1 MLQQKHLKPVI
12 CHVVSLYLSTVT
24 LLKAADRVPD
34 MGLSSLTHQIDALNI
49 LNDLRAHATTG
60 NRDGEGPCTGDLVK
74 QPRRLKTIAERARE
88 SCLARLLEI
97 LAQLIA
103 LEEDFIKDVSY
114 GRSLLKHKDSVDLK
128 NICLRM
134 AIAEGG
140 SRSNRDLRE
149 LRDCLRLIVGNLLAY
164 VRELNNLSSTET
176 THRLRELFNSFPEI

>member
-1 MLQQKHLKPVI
+1 
-12 CHVVSLYLSTVT
+12 
-24 LLKAADRVPD
+24 
-34 MGLSSLTHQIDALNI
+34 MGLCTLTHQIDALNI
-49 LNDLRAHATTG
+49 LNDLRAHATTS
-60 NRDGEGPCTGDLVK
+60 NRDGEGQCPGDLMK

-97 LAQLIA
+97 LTQLISI
-103 LEEDFIKDVSY
+103 EEESIKDVSY
-114 GRSLLKHKDSVDLK
+114 GRSLLKHKHSVDLK

-140 SRSNRDLRE
+140 SRSDRDLRE